1 MMKEITIISRHRIV
15 SASAPGMA
23 SSYALNGKP
32 SAFERAIF
40 GDSFHCILAASGCV
54 ATARRKERRNA
65 LSVELYEQY
74 EQCGEQM
81 FHNTKL
87 IDAYSRQ

>member
-1 MMKEITIISRHRIV
+1 MMKEITIISRHRVIT
-15 SASAPGMA
+15 ASAPGMA
-23 SSYALNGKP
+23 ASYALNGKP
-32 SAFERAIF
+32 SAFERAVF

-87 IDAYSRQ
+87 IDACSQQ

>member
-1 MMKEITIISRHRIV
+1 MSRHRIV

-23 SSYALNGKP
+23 ANYALNGKP
-32 SAFERAIF
+32 CAFERAVF

-81 FHNTKL
+81 FHNIKL
-87 IDAYSRQ
+87 IDAYNRQ